1 MTLQEQE
8 RFIREL
14 AAEFRVAAE
23 GWHTDERAFN
33 KARADKLIEV
43 ADKLRDF
50 QEFLNYLYEQ
60 NTGKKLTEK

>member
-8 RFIREL
+8 KFIQEL

-23 GWHTDERAFN
+23 GWHTDDRAFN

-43 ADKLRDF
+43 ADKLKDF
-50 QEFLNYLYEQ
+50 QEFLDHMYEQ
-60 NTGKKLTEK
+60 NTGKKLYGK